1 MKSTPR
7 FFLPMDIPTKIQTV
21 LREKL
26 DASIVKIED
35 ESHLHAGHKGRIDSQ
50 GGHYNLVV
58 VSPAFVGKPMLKQ
71 HRLIYDALSQEMGVS
86 IHALSLKTYTPE
98 QWSKLQA
105 V

>member
-1 MKSTPR
+1 MN
-7 FFLPMDIPTKIQTV
+7 IPTKIQTV
-21 LREKL
+21 LQEKL
-26 DASIVKIED
+26 KASLVEIED
-35 ESHLHAGHKGRIDSQ
+35 ESHLHAGHKGRADSQ
-50 GGHYNLVV
+50 GGHYNVVV
-58 VSPAFVGKPMLKQ
+58 VSPLFAGKPMLKQ